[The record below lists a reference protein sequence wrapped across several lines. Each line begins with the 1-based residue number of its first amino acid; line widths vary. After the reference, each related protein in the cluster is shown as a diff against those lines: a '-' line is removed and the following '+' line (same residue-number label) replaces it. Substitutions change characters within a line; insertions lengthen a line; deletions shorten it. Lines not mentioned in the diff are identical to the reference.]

1 MSRVLVTLLLL
12 SIRSAMAES
21 DVGPWED
28 MPAGEGRRE
37 TYAVCSACH
46 SMKLVQQQGM
56 TRTQWNETL
65 GYMIEE
71 HGMAPLG
78 EPLFDRIL
86 DYLSIAYSPDRP
98 NWNPDG

>member
-1 MSRVLVTLLLL
+1 MSRILVALFVL
-12 SIRSAMAES
+12 SIRPAMAES

-37 TYAVCSACH
+37 TYAICSACH

-56 TRTQWNETL
+56 TRTQWDETL
-65 GYMIEE
+65 VYMVEE

-78 EPLFDRIL
+78 EPLIDRIL